1 MTRLL
6 EHARRHGPF
15 DPRFRARRPK
25 RMIGLAARQTGPE
38 IAGWEDEG
46 GALRE
51 APPARQPVALL

>member
-1 MTRLL
+1 MTTLT

-15 DPRFRARRPK
+15 DPRFRLRRPK
-25 RMIGLAARQTGPE
+25 RVIPLAGPHTSSD

-51 APPARQPVALL
+51 TPPALRTLTLL